1 MSSPSLKLI
10 FALVLSLVVHSLL
23 FLPGEPDPTYLT
35 ERSIIHARLDIQDR
49 ELLQQAQTGQIS
61 QQHNEDISQAST
73 PSENAPKQPKEQSAT
88 QASQQNQAP
97 PVISSHAPTKE
108 KTVKKNHDI
117 SEQKTQETDIIEL
130 VEKQAVAESKPQIQQ
145 ESQVT
150 RDSRAQVEAL
160 SGHEDPTY
168 RSYHKVLT
176 QYLGQRLEASPDL
189 KGTVRLK
196 IQIEYSAI
204 ATNVTIIESS
214 GDLDVDSWAKRAAL
228 AANPYP
234 KVPKEIGTAFE
245 FSPTLHIGKT
255 TQ

>member
-1 MSSPSLKLI
+1 MSSPPLKLI

-23 FLPGEPDPTYLT
+23 FLPSEPDPTYLT
-35 ERSIIHARLDIQDR
+35 ERSIIHARLDIEDR

-73 PSENAPKQPKEQSAT
+73 PSEQSIEQPKVQQAT
-88 QASQQNQAP
+88 QASQQNQEQ
-97 PVISSHAPTKE
+97 PVLSSHAPATK
-108 KTVKKNHDI
+108 KTVKKASEI
-117 SEQKTQETDIIEL
+117 PEQKTQETDIKEL
-130 VEKQAVAESKPQIQQ
+130 VEKQAVAESQQQVNQTPQIA
-145 ESQVT
+145 

-176 QYLGQRLEASPDL
+176 QYLGQRLEANPNL

-204 ATNVTIIESS
+204 ATSVTIIESS
-214 GDLDVDSWAKRAAL
+214 GDIDVDNWAKRAAL

-234 KVPKEIGTAFE
+234 KVPTEIGSTFE
-245 FSPTLHIGKT
+245 FSPTLHVGAT
-255 TQ
+255 TP